1 MAESLNVD
9 REPCIVL
16 SVVPYNDGR
25 RVVRV
30 MGQSLG
36 TIALWVTEG
45 KGKNR
50 QVGKWHPG
58 AILDLHGVT
67 RKGAEGLVR
76 FKEARRTFIP
86 VAMFQDVRRSAV
98 AFFLCELVSKLFP
111 EETAH
116 PDVYALFHRALIRV
130 EKEEQV
136 GWVHVEFMG
145 QLIELMGIAPLP
157 PTHASEDVLDLQ
169 SGEWKL
175 SMGTL
180 EDHLPPPLS
189 HWFMELLHD
198 QKRTFTSSFEERK
211 ELIQGQFRYLK
222 HQMGGLRDIKSYEVL
237 EQVFG

>member
-1 MAESLNVD
+1 MGESLSID

-30 MGQSLG
+30 IGRSLG
-36 TIALWVTEG
+36 TVALWVSEG
-45 KGKNR
+45 RGKNR

-58 AILDLHGVT
+58 AVLELHGVS
-67 RKGAEGLVR
+67 RKGDSGLIR

-116 PDVYALFHRALIRV
+116 PEVYDLFHGAIERI
-130 EKEEQV
+130 EMEGQV
-136 GWVHVEFMG
+136 GWVHAEFMG
-145 QLIELMGIAPLP
+145 RLIELLGIAPGP
-157 PTHASEDVLDLQ
+157 TTHASEDVLDLQ
-169 SGEWKL
+169 TGEWKHA
-175 SMGTL
+175 MGTA

-189 HWFMELLHD
+189 HWFMALINGDGPAEGA
-198 QKRTFTSSFEERK
+198 TFSDRK
-211 ELIQGQFRYLK
+211 GLIQGQLRYLNN
-222 HQMGGLRDIKSYEVL
+222 QMGGLREIKSYEVL
-237 EQVFG
+237 EQVFS